1 MCALQQL
8 GRERAGEWNC
18 ATRFLKVAF
27 DDGWEEE
34 HSNCKYFLEAF
45 NIVHG
50 IFSCMLT
57 LEPLDKEALI
67 VDECLDSSFGLKQSN
82 ESIS

>member
-8 GRERAGEWNC
+8 SREGAGKCNC
-18 ATRFLKVAF
+18 ATGFLKVSF

-50 IFSCMLT
+50 IFSCMST
-57 LEPLDKEALI
+57 LEPLGKEALV
-67 VDECLDSSFGLKQSN
+67 VDECLDSSFDVKQSN

>member
-8 GRERAGEWNC
+8 SRERAGKCNC
-18 ATRFLKVAF
+18 ATGFLKVSF

-50 IFSCMLT
+50 IFSCMST
-57 LEPLDKEALI
+57 LEPLGKEALV
-67 VDECLDSSFGLKQSN
+67 VDVCLDSSFDVKQSN